1 MPMIPRVYCFWR
13 NEPGKSE
20 DIIALAEGF
29 AELGI
34 PFAGNCD

>member
-1 MPMIPRVYCFWR
+1 MTLESIVSGVTSLE
-13 NEPGKSE
+13 NLQE